1 MGLYQLQLNTLLS
14 IQAAF
19 LPLLC
24 LSILLLVYGSA
35 MRVLILCV
43 LTICLSSPTWAQS
56 KKELAAQDAALAERL
71 FVLESRMLTGDP
83 AAERLMQRMD
93 ALETSQ
99 RTLTGEV
106 ERLRYERDQLRAEV
120 KALNDDIRGLQDL
133 ALRTQTHLDAVDMV
147 GQRPTVTQPQA
158 PYIYDGAPNAG
169 MVQDNRFMSGG
180 VVDPSQPSPVPGPPV
195 MKEMTIPIQGDFEA
209 LKVLP
214 AQGKQKLAEG
224 DFTAAQNAFAQ
235 YLNAIPDAPDAG
247 EVSFW
252 LGETYYVKQ
261 AYADAA
267 DAYISSMRKDPKG
280 VKAPDAMVRLAAALR
295 ELGKTQEACQTLDS
309 FPAQYP
315 NAPANV
321 RERARTELARTGC

>member
-1 MGLYQLQLNTLLS
+1 
-14 IQAAF
+14 
-19 LPLLC
+19 
-24 LSILLLVYGSA
+24 

-43 LTICLSSPTWAQS
+43 LTICLSSPAWAQS
-56 KKELAAQDAALAERL
+56 KKELAAQNAALAQRL
-71 FVLESRMLTGDP
+71 SVLENRMLTGDP

-147 GQRPTVTQPQA
+147 QQRPMIGQPISGQPMPGQPA
-158 PYIYDGAPNAG
+158 PQPYVYDGRPNAG
-169 MVQDNRFMSGG
+169 SVNDNRFSGG
-180 VVDPSQPSPVPGPPV
+180 AIDPSQPSPVPGPPV
-195 MKEMTIPIQGDFEA
+195 VKEMTIPIQGDYEA

-224 DFTAAQNAFAQ
+224 DFSAAQNAFAQ

-252 LGETYYVKQ
+252 LGETYFVKQ
-261 AYADAA
+261 AYANAA

-280 VKAPDAMVRLAAALR
+280 MKAPDAMVRLAAALR

>member
-1 MGLYQLQLNTLLS
+1 MR
-14 IQAAF
+14 
-19 LPLLC
+19 
-24 LSILLLVYGSA
+24 ILV
-35 MRVLILCV
+35 LCV
-43 LTICLSSPTWAQS
+43 LTFCLASPAWAQS
-56 KKELAAQDAALAERL
+56 KKELAAQNAALAQRL
-71 FVLESRMLTGDP
+71 SILESRMLTGDP

-99 RTLTGEV
+99 RTLTGEI
-106 ERLRYERDQLRAEV
+106 ERLRYERDQLRAEI
-120 KALNDDIRGLQDL
+120 KALNDDLRGLQDL
-133 ALRTQTHLDAVDMV
+133 AIRTQTHLDAVDMV
-147 GQRPTVTQPQA
+147 QQQPMVVQ
-158 PYIYDGAPNAG
+158 PNPQNYVYNGAPQPGG
-169 MVQDNRFMSGG
+169 MNDNRFMAGG
-180 VVDPSQPSPVPGPPV
+180 VDPSQPSPVPGPPISKDV
-195 MKEMTIPIQGDFEA
+195 TIPIQGEYEA

-267 DAYISSMRKDPKG
+267 DAYIASMRKDPKG

-295 ELGKTQEACQTLDS
+295 ELGKVQEACQTLDS

-315 NAPANV
+315 NAPAPV